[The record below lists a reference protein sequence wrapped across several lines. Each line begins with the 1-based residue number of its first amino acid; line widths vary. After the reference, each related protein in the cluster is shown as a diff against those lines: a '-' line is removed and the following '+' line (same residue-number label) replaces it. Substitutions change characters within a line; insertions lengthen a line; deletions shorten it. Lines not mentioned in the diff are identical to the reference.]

1 MIIVQMDL
9 FLKIAPQM
17 KIENVDFVKLIV
29 NNTLFLTLGTPNSSS
44 L

>member
-1 MIIVQMDL
+1 MYL
-9 FLKIAPQM
+9 FLKIFPHM
-17 KIENVDFVKLIV
+17 KIENVNFVNHIV

>member
-1 MIIVQMDL
+1 MYM
-9 FLKIAPQM
+9 FLKIATHL
-17 KIENVDFVKLIV
+17 KIENVDFVNNIV

>member
-1 MIIVQMDL
+1 
-9 FLKIAPQM
+9 M
-17 KIENVDFVKLIV
+17 KIENVYFVDQIV

>member
-1 MIIVQMDL
+1 MYV
-9 FLKIAPQM
+9 FLKNIILI
-17 KIENVDFVKLIV
+17 KIKNIYFVDHIV

>member
-1 MIIVQMDL
+1 MDL

-17 KIENVDFVKLIV
+17 KIENVDFVKHIV

>member
-1 MIIVQMDL
+1 MYM
-9 FLKIAPQM
+9 FLKITTHL
-17 KIENVDFVKLIV
+17 KIENVNFVNHIV